1 MKKDKTFTLIELL
14 VVIAII
20 AILAGMLLPALA
32 QAREKARRI
41 SCNGNLNQIGKAMR
55 IYSSDFGERFPTGTD
70 TAPTA
75 DVGQGCVGL
84 SVLVANEYLK
94 TPKVYIC
101 PSTTDTPAANGSPDI
116 EDTECSYNYDD
127 GPTTGDSTTGG
138 IGWSEDECGTE
149 TALCADKNS
158 NHNKFGNILFG
169 DGHVKGYAGPTWKT
183 TDEIEWNTLGDF
195 DTN

>member
-55 IYSSDFGERFPTGTD
+55 IYSSDFGEHFPSGVG
-70 TAPTA
+70 ATA
-75 DVGQGCVGL
+75 DGQGNFGL
-84 SVLVANEYLK
+84 SVLIENDYLK

-101 PSTTDTPAANGSPDI
+101 PSTKDESAAPGSTSITADQ
-116 EDTECSYNYDD
+116 CSYNYDD
-127 GPTTGDSTTGG
+127 GPNASGNT
-138 IGWSEDECGTE
+138 GWSEDECGTE
-149 TALCADKNS
+149 TALCADKNE
-158 NHNKFGNILFG
+158 NHTKFGNILFG
-169 DGHVKGYAGPTWKT
+169 DGHVKGFAGPDWINNAEINLN
-183 TDEIEWNTLGDF
+183 TDADF
-195 DTN
+195 ATD

>member
-55 IYSSDFGERFPTGTD
+55 IYSSDFGERFPTGSATD
-70 TAPTA
+70 PADGTAA
-75 DVGQGCVGL
+75 NAQGHTGL

-101 PSTTDTPAANGSPDI
+101 PSTTDTPAANGSVAI
-116 EDTECSYNYDD
+116 TAAQCSYNYDD
-127 GPTTGDSTTGG
+127 GDGS
-138 IGWSEDECGTE
+138 GWSEDECGTE
-149 TALCADKNS
+149 TALCADKNL

-183 TDEIEWNTLGDF
+183 TDEIEWNNTADF
-195 DTN
+195 LTD